1 MGPKII
7 PLGSHFICLSQS
19 LVYHRNTI
27 VISSSLL
34 SSVYNA
40 DVVIIA
46 VDRLWL
52 WLQRVAMAQLV
63 HMDGGDKKKLSFG
76 PVRAD
81 VVIHM
86 GLPDESTR

>member
-1 MGPKII
+1 M
-7 PLGSHFICLSQS
+7 
-19 LVYHRNTI
+19 
-27 VISSSLL
+27 
-34 SSVYNA
+34 
-40 DVVIIA
+40 VV
-46 VDRLWL
+46 VVFGL

>member
-34 SSVYNA
+34 SSVYNV

-46 VDRLWL
+46 VDWL
-52 WLQRVAMAQLV
+52 WLFL
-63 HMDGGDKKKLSFG
+63 GCGCSG
-76 PVRAD
+76 WPW
-81 VVIHM
+81 
-86 GLPDESTR
+86 PS